1 MLTNEPDVLVI
12 GGGVIGVCT
21 AYYAAMAGRRVTL
34 VERGEICSGC
44 SWGNAG
50 WIVPSHCIPLA
61 APGALRKAL
70 KWIWS
75 SRSPF
80 SIRPRLDWGLI
91 RWLISFAAA
100 CNEQRVHASIPI
112 LRDLTFASLDLYRE
126 LYSLEGMSGG
136 YHEDGSLML
145 FATKGGLA
153 EGRLDAE
160 MLADGGVQ
168 SEEWS
173 LDEVL
178 QREPSIALDMAG
190 GIFYPDD
197 AHLSPADFVDCLA
210 RTCQRQGVEIVRS
223 ANVTGFNRENG
234 RICDVCTTQ
243 GDFRAGSVVLA
254 AGCESSTIARSLGIN
269 LPIQAGKGYSFS
281 FPSSVVCPSRPLLL
295 SEVKVAVTPFGNR
308 VRFAGTLELA
318 GLDYSVN
325 QKRLNTIRESSSEY
339 FVQELPSI
347 MEEQWCG
354 LRPCTPDGLPVISLV
369 SEIQNLIV
377 ATGHAMLGISLGPI
391 TGKLAA
397 RLACHEQLDFDLSS
411 LSIGRF
417 LF

>member
-1 MLTNEPDVLVI
+1 MFTNEPDVLVI

-21 AYYAAMAGRRVTL
+21 AYYAAKAGRKVTL

-50 WIVPSHCIPLA
+50 WVVPSHCIPLA
-61 APGALRKAL
+61 APGVLKKAL
-70 KWIWS
+70 KWMWS
-75 SRSPF
+75 SSSPF
-80 SIRPRLDWGLI
+80 SIRPRLDWGLMG
-91 RWLISFAAA
+91 WLLAFAAA
-100 CNEQRVHASIPI
+100 CDENKVRTSIPI
-112 LRDLTFASLDLYRE
+112 LRDLTFASLDLFRV
-126 LYSLEGMSGG
+126 LYSLGGMGGGFNEG
-136 YHEDGSLML
+136 GSLML
-145 FATKGGLA
+145 FTTKRG
-153 EGRLDAE
+153 
-160 MLADGGVQ
+160 LADGRRDAEILGESGIPSQ
-168 SEEWS
+168 EW
-173 LDEVL
+173 DAPEIL
-178 QREPSIALDMAG
+178 QREPSIVPAIAG

-197 AHLSPADFVDCLA
+197 AHLSPGDFVDCLA
-210 RTCQRQGVEIVRS
+210 CACERQGVDIVRS
-223 ANVTGFNRENG
+223 TSVTGFHLENRQISAV
-234 RICDVCTTQ
+234 RTAQ
-243 GDFRAGSVVLA
+243 GDFRPGSVVLA
-254 AGCESSTIARSLGIN
+254 AGCESSTLARSLGIN

-281 FPSSVVCPSRPLLL
+281 FPSSPVCPSRPLLL

-325 QKRLNTIRESSSEY
+325 QKRLNAIRESSSEY

-369 SEIQNLIV
+369 SEIRNLIV
-377 ATGHAMLGISLGPI
+377 ATGHAMLGMSLGPI

-397 RLACHEQLDFDLSS
+397 QLACHEQTDFDLSS
-411 LSIGRF
+411 LSIARF